1 MWKNYFKT
9 SFRQLSKKKL
19 YTSINVI
26 GLSIGFLSLMAI
38 SLYIYHHW
46 SYDRNFEDHD
56 SIYQVSQIFEVG
68 GNSQKI
74 SSTPPILANMIEDD
88 IAGVEKTARLF
99 NVAMFGP
106 NLVKTDGE
114 NQSEYKFCYVDE
126 SFFELF
132 NLEVLAGDPIIA
144 LSSGEKIVLT
154 RSAAIRY
161 YGSIEKAI
169 DSDMTVGDNKT
180 YQVGA
185 ILADLPDN
193 IHFDYE
199 FFAPFKLLRAA
210 KQPDWQPSNYITYI
224 KLHQGVDAEET
235 LQKINTRA
243 SELLTD
249 MMAEYHFKVSFD
261 LHSLASLHFGEEFL
275 SGAKPTIDVK
285 YLYIFGFAALLI
297 ILIAAINYINL
308 ATAESGDKNKETG
321 IRKVMGASRSQ
332 LIKMYLAEAG
342 LLVIISLLIAYFLIY
357 ILFPQF
363 KALAG
368 INPDIDLLFSFPFI
382 LFFLVTAL
390 LIALLSGFYPSWMI
404 SALQPVQSLKSKG
417 LSIGKGGN
425 MRKVLVV
432 FQFFVSMFMII
443 ATAIIYFQLN
453 YIQNKNL
460 GYDKERVI
468 TMPLDYKMQE
478 QLSSIKSELKRQGLA
493 HDVAVTSDNP
503 VVIKAGYRIIEE
515 GKTQEYAVNING
527 LAGDPDMAVSLGLKI
542 VAGNDLSEQDAN
554 GTGQDA
560 HYMILINE
568 TAAKAMGYSPEEA
581 ILKKVDFGGRN
592 ATIKG
597 VVQDFHF
604 SSLHEQIKPLGLF
617 IEPEQG
623 NYLVAKLQ
631 NGDIKNTLA
640 GVESIWKKLVPH
652 RPFEYQ
658 FLDDK
663 YNALYEAETKIGQV
677 FTTFSIIAICIACL
691 GLFGLVS
698 FVANKRS
705 KEISIRKVLG
715 ANSLDV
721 LKLLSFDFVKLLLI
735 SAIIAI
741 VAGIYFSDTWLQNFA
756 YRTDLP
762 LWIYVVSVIV
772 VMTISLITIWYKSL
786 IVAHQNPVDNLKSE

>member
-9 SFRQLSKKKL
+9 SLRQLAKKKL
-19 YTSINVI
+19 YTGINVI

-46 SYDRNFEDHD
+46 SYDRNFADND
-56 SIYQVSQIFEVG
+56 RIFQVSQTFEVG
-68 GNSQKI
+68 GNSEKI
-74 SSTPPILANMIEDD
+74 ASTPSILANMLQDD

-106 NLVKTDGE
+106 TLIKTDGE
-114 NQSEYKFCYVDE
+114 NQSEYKFSYVDE

-132 NLEVLAGDPIIA
+132 NLEVLAGDPVAA
-144 LSSGEKIVLT
+144 LASGEKIVLT
-154 RSAAIRY
+154 ESAAIRY
-161 YGSIEKAI
+161 YGSIDKAM
-169 DSDMTVGDNKT
+169 DSDITVGDNKT
-180 YQVGA
+180 YQIGA
-185 ILADLPDN
+185 VLAELPDN
-193 IHFDYE
+193 IHFEYE
-199 FFAPFKLLRAA
+199 FFAPFKILRAA
-210 KQPDWQPSNYITYI
+210 KNPEWQPSNYITYV
-224 KLHQGVDAEET
+224 KLHEGVNET
-235 LQKINTRA
+235 EALQQVNARA
-243 SELLTD
+243 SELLSD
-249 MMAEYHFKVSFD
+249 MMAQYHFKVSFD
-261 LHSLASLHFGEEFL
+261 FHALTDLHFGEEFL

-332 LIKMYLAEAG
+332 LIRMYLAEAT
-342 LLVIISLLIAYFLIY
+342 LLVMVSLMIAYVLMY
-357 ILFPQF
+357 VLFPQF
-363 KALAG
+363 KTLSG
-368 INPDIDLLFSFPFI
+368 VNPDIDLLFSFPFI
-382 LFFLVTAL
+382 AFFIVIALF
-390 LIALLSGFYPSWMI
+390 IALLSGFYPSWMI
-404 SALQPVQSLKSKG
+404 SALQPAQSLKSKG
-417 LSIGKGGN
+417 LSISKGGN
-425 MRKVLVV
+425 LRKGLVV

-453 YIQNKNL
+453 FIQKKNL
-460 GYDKERVI
+460 GYEKDMVI
-468 TMPLDYKMQE
+468 TMPLDYKMQD
-478 QLSSIKSELKRQGLA
+478 QISSIKSELKREGLA
-493 HDVAVTSDNP
+493 KHVAVTSDNP

-515 GKTQEYAVNING
+515 GKDQEYAVNING
-527 LAGDPDMAVSLGLKI
+527 LAGDYDMAKSLGLKI
-542 VAGNDLSEQDAN
+542 VAGNDLTEQDNN
-554 GTGQDA
+554 GTGPEAQ
-560 HYMILINE
+560 YSILINE
-568 TAAKAMGYSPEEA
+568 IAAKAMGYTPQEA
-581 ILKKVDFGGRN
+581 ILKKADMGGRKS
-592 ATIKG
+592 TIKG

-604 SSLHEQIKPLGLF
+604 SSLHEQIKPLVLF

-631 NGDIKNTLA
+631 NGDVKNTLS
-640 GVESIWKKLVPH
+640 GVETIWKKLVPH

-677 FTTFSIIAICIACL
+677 FSTFSIIAICIACL

-715 ANSLDV
+715 ANSFDV
-721 LKLLSFDFVKLLLI
+721 LKLLSFEFVKLLVV

-741 VAGIYFSDTWLQNFA
+741 GAGIYFSDTWLQSFA
-756 YRTDLP
+756 YRTELP
-762 LWIYVVSVIV
+762 LWIYIVSVAL

-786 IVAHQNPVDNLKSE
+786 MAASQNPVNNLKSE